1 MNLDNRDLR
10 TSILIRPLE
19 PQDFEDLWRILKP
32 SFRAGDTYTID
43 PKVTQSDALHY
54 WTESDKTIFL
64 AEVSG
69 VPLGTYY
76 IRTNQGGNGDH
87 ICNCGF
93 VTYPQAR
100 GQGIAT
106 AMLEHALEKAREI
119 GFFAMQFNFV
129 VETNIRAIEIWLRFG
144 FEIIGRLPKAFRHPQ
159 YGSTDALIMY
169 KIL

>member
-1 MNLDNRDLR
+1 MRK
-10 TSILIRPLE
+10 SILIRPAG

-43 PKVTQSDALHY
+43 PNLSQSDALQY
-54 WTESDKTIFL
+54 WAASDKTIFL

-76 IRTNQGGNGDH
+76 IRANQGGNGDH

-93 VTYPQAR
+93 VTAPQAR

-106 AMLEHALEKAREI
+106 AMLEHSLAKAREI

-129 VETNIRAIEIWLRFG
+129 VETNIRAIDIWKRFG
-144 FEIIGRLPKAFRHPQ
+144 FEIIGRLPKAFRHPKN
-159 YGSTDALIMY
+159 GNTDALIMY

>member
-1 MNLDNRDLR
+1 MR
-10 TSILIRPLE
+10 TSILIRPAG

-43 PKVTQSDALHY
+43 PNLSQSDALQY
-54 WTESDKTIFL
+54 WAASDKTIFL

-76 IRTNQGGNGDH
+76 IRANQGGNGDH

-93 VTYPQAR
+93 VTAPQAR

-106 AMLEHALEKAREI
+106 AMLEHSLAKAREI

-129 VETNIRAIEIWLRFG
+129 VETNIRAIDIWKRFG
-144 FEIIGRLPKAFRHPQ
+144 FEIIGRLPKAFRHPKN
-159 YGSTDALIMY
+159 GNTDALIMY